1 MNLKLADDHAF
12 LEKHEGAL
20 DVQSDVRL
28 WLRLLSTTMVVE
40 KRIRRRFAERF
51 DTTLPRFDILAALD
65 RADGGLTMTDLSRQ
79 LLVSNGNVTALVQ
92 TLIKEEL
99 VRVEPD
105 ARDKRVTRVT
115 LLPKG
120 GEQFAFLAAAHRK
133 WIADMFAGV
142 DGAAKAQLFDL
153 LGTLKGS
160 LAEEKNG

>member
-1 MNLKLADDHAF
+1 MVIQIA
-12 LEKHEGAL
+12 EKHDGAL
-20 DVQSDVRL
+20 DAQSDVRL

-65 RADGGLTMTDLSRQ
+65 RAEGGLTMTDLSRL

-92 TLIKEEL
+92 TLVKDGL

-105 ARDKRVTRVT
+105 VRDKRVTRVT

-120 GEQFAFLAAAHRK
+120 AEQFAFLAAAHRQ
-133 WIADMFAGV
+133 WIADMFEGV
-142 DGAAKAQLFDL
+142 DAATKARLFDM
-153 LGTLKGS
+153 LGALKSS
-160 LAEEKNG
+160 LAEDKDT